1 MSYANGRYWITYNGE
16 SYNYMELCKE
26 LTDRARRFVSG
37 SILMTIPVPII
48 QEIPLALLLRATSVA
63 GCCRSVIARF
73 QWK

>member
-1 MSYANGRYWITYNGE
+1 MSYANGRLLDYDNGE
-16 SYNYMELCKE
+16 SYN
-26 LTDRARRFVSG
+26 S
-37 SILMTIPVPII
+37 IPVPII